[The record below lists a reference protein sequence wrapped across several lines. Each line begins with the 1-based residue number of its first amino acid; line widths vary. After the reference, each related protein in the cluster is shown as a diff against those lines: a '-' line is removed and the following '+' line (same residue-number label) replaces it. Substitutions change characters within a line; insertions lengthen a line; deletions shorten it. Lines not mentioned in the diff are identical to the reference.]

1 MANPPDGA
9 WIRVEESLRLV
20 TNPPLKAVY
29 DSFRFVSTWRAFLD
43 GIEIVTEPFA
53 MANAKRLAHR
63 QENAVEQNRQQN
75 HTIEPWV
82 PEHDDLQ
89 HNQ

>member
-1 MANPPDGA
+1 MAD
-9 WIRVEESLRLV
+9 
-20 TNPPLKAVY
+20 
-29 DSFRFVSTWRAFLD
+29 
-43 GIEIVTEPFA
+43 
-53 MANAKRLAHR
+53 AKRRAHR

-75 HTIEPWV
+75 YTIEPWV

>member
-53 MANAKRLAHR
+53 MADAQRRAHR

-75 HTIEPWV
+75 YTIEPWV